1 MSITPDRAATQV
13 IIVGAG
19 PAGLALAVELGSRG
33 ISCLVVEKN
42 DRSGVA
48 PRAKLTNVRT
58 AEHMRRWGLSE
69 QLAKAA
75 PFGADYPSNILF
87 VAKLGGPLVTRF
99 DHVFASQPDADH
111 RYSAHAQWLPQY
123 KLEAVLL
130 EHVRTLPSVD
140 IVFGEE
146 LIGFT
151 DDGQSVH
158 VSLKNVANGLGTR
171 VTGSYLVGADG
182 ARSVVREGIGAKM
195 VGVFGLSRNFNVIFE
210 APGLD
215 KAHEHG
221 PAVIIWQLNQA
232 MPSIIG
238 PMDVGDR
245 WYFMPVG
252 VSPDAKYTDEEMAD
266 LIRLSTGIDLP
277 YRILSSDDWTASRLL
292 ADRYS
297 RGRAFLIGDAC
308 HLHPPYGGYGM
319 NMGVADSAD
328 LGWKMAAVLQGWGAE
343 ALLDS
348 YEAERRPI
356 HEYVMDEAQANHAL
370 VPYKLA
376 RDGIADDTEE
386 GAAIRAE
393 IADLIWQTKRVEF
406 YSLGVVLGY
415 RYVDSPIIADD
426 LNGTQWERGHDY
438 VPSAEPGCLAPH
450 RWLADGSSLYDHFG
464 QGFTMLLLDPSA
476 KAAAVRAEEQA
487 ARLNIPLKTVEI
499 DDPDVVALY
508 GAPLVLIRPD
518 QHVAW
523 RGDATDPNLF
533 AHVTGRVS
541 VDVDQAG

>member
-1 MSITPDRAATQV
+1 MTPDRAATQV

-58 AEHMRRWGLSE
+58 AEHLRRWGLSG
-69 QLAKAA
+69 QLAEAA
-75 PFGADYPSNILF
+75 PFGSDYPSNILF
-87 VAKLGGPLVTRF
+87 VTALGGRLIARF
-99 DHVFASQPDADH
+99 DDAFASKPEADQ

-130 EHVRTLPSVD
+130 EYARKLPSVD
-140 IVFGEE
+140 IEFGTE
-146 LIGFT
+146 LIDFT
-151 DDGQSVH
+151 DDGESVRAR
-158 VSLKNVANGLGTR
+158 LKNVADGSESN
-171 VTGSYLVGADG
+171 VTASYLVGADG
-182 ARSVVREGIGAKM
+182 ARSVVRERIAAKM
-195 VGVFGLSRNFNVIFE
+195 VGTFGLSRNFNVVFE

-215 KAHEHG
+215 KAHPHG
-221 PAVIIWQLNQA
+221 PAVIIWQLNPQA
-232 MPSIIG
+232 PSVIG

-252 VSPDAKYTDEEMAD
+252 VSAEANYTDQEMAD
-266 LIRLSTGIDLP
+266 LIRLATGIDLP
-277 YRILSSDDWTASRLL
+277 YRILSSDVWTASRLL

-297 RGRAFLIGDAC
+297 RGRAFLVGDAC

-319 NMGVADSAD
+319 NMGIADSVD
-328 LGWKMAAVLQGWGAE
+328 LGWKLAAVLQGWGGE

-348 YEAERRPI
+348 YEAERRPV
-356 HEYVMDEAQANHAL
+356 HSYVMDEAQANHAL
-370 VPYKLA
+370 SPFGLA
-376 RDGIADDTEE
+376 REGIADDTEE
-386 GAAIRAE
+386 GAAVRAE
-393 IADLIWQTKRVEF
+393 LAELIGQAKRSEF

-426 LNGTQWERGHDY
+426 PRKTIWRQSHDY

-464 QGFTMLLLDPSA
+464 RGFTLLLLDPA
-476 KAAAVRAEEQA
+476 RRAAAVKAEEA
-487 ARLNIPLKTVEI
+487 ARRLGIPLKIVET
-499 DDPDVVALY
+499 DDPAVVELY
-508 GAPLVLIRPD
+508 GAPLALIRPD

-523 RGDATDPNLF
+523 RGLAIDADLL
-533 AHVTGRVS
+533 AHVTARVAAEVEHAS
-541 VDVDQAG
+541 